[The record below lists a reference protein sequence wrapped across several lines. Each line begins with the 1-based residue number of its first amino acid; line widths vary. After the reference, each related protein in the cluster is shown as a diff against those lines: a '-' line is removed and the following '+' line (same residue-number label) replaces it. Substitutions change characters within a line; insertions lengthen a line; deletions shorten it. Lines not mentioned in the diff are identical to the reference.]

1 MNKAVLILSGALAIF
16 SGIGSYFTLPVVPYV
31 ITAGVILIGLYM
43 AWRGKNY
50 GWVLYLLALSLI
62 WQTSMLGIHIV
73 GVDIHTEYYNVKT
86 IIENGWDYSWATNG
100 NTSIVLA
107 WLSPALDKIGIS
119 VVWQFKLLYPALC
132 ALAPVIMYHA
142 FKRMFGN
149 KRAFLAGLFFAITPM
164 FTMEV
169 VSMVKSQVAY
179 FALALFVYY
188 LVRADIKLLIRVS
201 GIVLAATLAILAHY
215 SVGTIVLA
223 LSLAIC
229 VLSILVLIPFFR
241 KQVGSKIP
249 FKIIAIVFVV
259 VSGVFLTWY
268 SIVGG
273 GTVVST
279 LKETAVN
286 IKNVTVEVAKDD
298 SGNVTNPDST
308 YLDEYLEYTS
318 PVDHS
323 SYLDMQSPLIR
334 TALAL
339 DWNEVS
345 GWGKAFRVVQYLTQ
359 IAIILGI
366 ISIFRR
372 RKKLPAEY
380 IILVMSGFVI
390 LLACVFIP
398 FFTTTLS
405 VTRFYAATLF
415 FLAPLLVLGLSDLF
429 PKRLIKLARWFP
441 AIVILI
447 YFLFTSGAVFELSKS
462 TTTDKLDTPYSM
474 AMSWNR
480 LGLIGVYTANDIKA
494 CEWLT
499 SQTDVTIPI
508 YSDYLGAC
516 ILMESKAS
524 ERFVGTEPIIK
535 YYLFLTEW
543 NNYSKTMVNGSF
555 GGARTW
561 YQIPQISEAQI
572 IYRAGNAIVLEI
584 DK

>member
-1 MNKAVLILSGALAIF
+1 MNKIVLILSSVLAIF
-16 SGIGSYFTLPVVPYV
+16 SGIGSYFTLPAVPYV
-31 ITAGVILIGLYM
+31 VTAGVILISLYM
-43 AWRGKNY
+43 VWRGKNY

-107 WLSPALDKIGIS
+107 WLSPALDKIGIP
-119 VVWQFKLLYPALC
+119 VIWQFKLLYPALC
-132 ALAPVIMYHA
+132 ALAPVIIYHA

-149 KRAFLAGLFFAITPM
+149 KRAFLSGIFFAITPM

-188 LVRADIKLLIRVS
+188 LVRADIKLRFRVS
-201 GIVLAATLAILAHY
+201 GIVCAAVVAIMAHY

-229 VLSILVLIPFFR
+229 VISVLVLIPFFG

-249 FKIIAIVFVV
+249 FKAIVIIFVV
-259 VSGVFLTWY
+259 VSGVFFAWY
-268 SIVGG
+268 SMVGG
-273 GTVVST
+273 GTVVNT

-286 IKNVTVEVAKDD
+286 IKNVTVEVVQDS
-298 SGNVTNPDST
+298 SGNVTNPDNT

-318 PVDHS
+318 PVSHS

-345 GWGKAFRVVQYLTQ
+345 GWGKAFRIVQYLTQ
-359 IAIILGI
+359 VGIILGI

-415 FLAPLLVLGLSDLF
+415 FLAPLLALGLSDLF

-441 AIVILI
+441 AIVII
-447 YFLFTSGAVFELSKS
+447 VYFLFTSG
-462 TTTDKLDTPYSM
+462 P
-474 AMSWNR
+474 
-480 LGLIGVYTANDIKA
+480 
-494 CEWLT
+494 
-499 SQTDVTIPI
+499 
-508 YSDYLGAC
+508 
-516 ILMESKAS
+516 
-524 ERFVGTEPIIK
+524 
-535 YYLFLTEW
+535 FL
-543 NNYSKTMVNGSF
+543 N
-555 GGARTW
+555 
-561 YQIPQISEAQI
+561 
-572 IYRAGNAIVLEI
+572 
-584 DK
+584 